1 MVEKKKN
8 LKIMMT
14 NAFHMLLTIALN
26 YQNIKQN
33 PERKSKIK
41 LLVNQYYWKEIDY
54 LSHKKYWKKFESSNK
69 SIALNIFYVTYNTEE
84 IRHAYISKDN
94 SRCDNQVILLMI
106 SGGKKWYYLT
116 VKNYLHIFEK

>member
-1 MVEKKKN
+1 
-8 LKIMMT
+8 MT

-54 LSHKKYWKKFESSNK
+54 LSHKKKRNIYHIKKIGK
-69 SIALNIFYVTYNTEE
+69 SL
-84 IRHAYISKDN
+84 
-94 SRCDNQVILLMI
+94 NQVINQLL
-106 SGGKKWYYLT
+106 L
-116 VKNYLHIFEK
+116 IFSM

>member
-1 MVEKKKN
+1 
-8 LKIMMT
+8 MMT

-54 LSHKKYWKKFESSNK
+54 LSHKKDWKKFESSNK

-106 SGGKKWYYLT
+106 SDGKKWYYLT

>member
-1 MVEKKKN
+1 
-8 LKIMMT
+8 MMI

-54 LSHKKYWKKFESSNK
+54 HIKKKEI
-69 SIALNIFYVTYNTEE
+69 SIT
-84 IRHAYISKDN
+84 
-94 SRCDNQVILLMI
+94 
-106 SGGKKWYYLT
+106 
-116 VKNYLHIFEK
+116 